1 MSSDVNGR
9 SVDDPRGGAAGFRGS
24 LASAALGAWAA
35 ELVRMADVSPL
46 AALAGG
52 IAALILCSRRR
63 IAPRWALAGSV
74 AACAARLALPVV
86 DPLIAPAT
94 IPWVPRSSPELAGLG
109 RALPVAW
116 VGLGGALLARAAPRA
131 EGGEPAGP
139 ALLAGLLLA
148 SAGAAAQVT
157 ALGRIAGRVG
167 LGTPEDTAVFITAAA
182 VLLFAGSV
190 TLGALLRRPCARTA
204 TWLILGASVLGLFAL
219 AVAGGVTSPTGFA
232 ALCERFGADRSLA
245 GTARVDAAVA
255 ATVLVA
261 PALALGAAATGL
273 RDLTGFTIAATGA
286 ALGVWM
292 SRWLLPVGGETLGE
306 AAEALG
312 SASVVRAGAW
322 LAASGAVF
330 AAGRSAPRLAAAA
343 GAGLLATLLPLSA
356 VRVERPWDRFPAPAA
371 AIFET
376 RAGQFTLEERRG
388 GERGAWLD
396 QRALTPASGT
406 ARLDAR
412 CLTESLAL
420 HARTVDGD
428 ARPEIGEARIALLG
442 LLTPERAAALR
453 DGGVRAIDRVTAFPA
468 AAACVEDWL
477 LASLE
482 PDARLD
488 GDHVELSDLEGY
500 DLVIAPPV
508 GAEVAVRWTPVPW
521 TGRREVRWASVDRPL
536 MLGSIHAPRLA
547 VDGLR
552 GTAVGIQSPGI
563 NPASGPRALRWLAV
577 RPDERRRAA
586 GRIATARLARSR
598 SDGRPLEFLL
608 RHANAQRASS
618 PFETEAERVE
628 ISAETLASLRD
639 HVLAQEPQAPA
650 RLGSVTVALVE
661 DAAEVLRAQ
670 REVPWTF
677 EFLGPIAARSA
688 EPWPALERALAWAEM
703 EELRPA
709 DAARRLEAL
718 GARRTPSPMDRRALA
733 GAYVELGRGSEA
745 AELLEPLHLAAPA
758 DRDLAA
764 DLAEALV
771 VAGDPRGR
779 RLAAE
784 LLADDP
790 LDGRLMALARGLRSL
805 DPGAAQRALDGR

>member
-1 MSSDVNGR
+1 MNGNGL
-9 SVDDPRGGAAGFRGS
+9 DDPRGGAAAPRGF

-35 ELVRMADVSPL
+35 ELVRTAELFPI
-46 AALAGG
+46 AAMAGG
-52 IAALILCSRRR
+52 LAALILCSRRR

-74 AACAARLALPVV
+74 AACAARLSLPVA
-86 DPLIAPAT
+86 DPVLAPASA
-94 IPWVPRSSPELAGLG
+94 PWPAWGGAALGPLTGAG
-109 RALPVAW
+109 RALLLAW
-116 VGLGGALLARAAPRA
+116 VCLGGALLPRFAPRA
-131 EGGEPAGP
+131 ERGESTAPVLVIG
-139 ALLAGLLLA
+139 LFLAA
-148 SAGAAAQVT
+148 AGAAAQTT

-167 LGTPEDTAVFITAAA
+167 LGTPEDTAVFVTAAA
-182 VLLFAGSV
+182 ALLFAGSV
-190 TLGALLRRPCARTA
+190 TLGALLQRSSIRTVIL
-204 TWLILGASVLGLFAL
+204 LILGASVLGLFAL

-245 GTARVDAAVA
+245 GTARVNAAVA

-273 RDLTGFTIAATGA
+273 QDLRAFAAAVAGA
-286 ALGVWM
+286 ALGVWA
-292 SRWLLPVGGETLGE
+292 SRWLLPVGGEELPV

-312 SASVVRAGAW
+312 SSSVVRSGAW
-322 LAASGAVF
+322 LVASGAAF

-343 GAGLLATLLPLSA
+343 AVALAATLLPLSA

-371 AIFET
+371 VVFET

-388 GERGAWLD
+388 GERSAWLD
-396 QRALTPASGT
+396 QRALTPAGET

-412 CLTESLAL
+412 CLAETLAL
-420 HARTVDGD
+420 HARPDDGS
-428 ARPEIGEARIALLG
+428 ARLDIGEARIALLG
-442 LLTPERAAALR
+442 LLTPERTAALR
-453 DGGVRAIDRVTAFPA
+453 EGGARAVDRVTAFPA
-468 AAACVEDWL
+468 AAARVEDWL
-477 LASLE
+477 LDPLE
-482 PDARLD
+482 PDARLG
-488 GDHVELSDLEGY
+488 GDHVELSSLEGY
-500 DLVIAPPV
+500 DLVITPPV
-508 GAEVAVRWTPVPW
+508 GAEVAARWTAVPW
-521 TGRREVRWASVDRPL
+521 TGRSEARWASVDRPL
-536 MLGSIHAPRLA
+536 MLAAVRTPLLA
-547 VDGLR
+547 GDGLR
-552 GTAVGIQSPGI
+552 GTAVGIAGPEI
-563 NPASGPRALRWLAV
+563 ARASGPRALGWLAV

-598 SDGRPLEFLL
+598 AEERPLEFLR
-608 RHANAQRASS
+608 RHADAQRASS
-618 PFETEAERVE
+618 PFEADGERIE
-628 ISAETLASLRD
+628 ISAETLTSLRD
-639 HVLAQEPQAPA
+639 HVLAQELQDPV

-677 EFLGPIAARSA
+677 EFLAPIAARST

-718 GARRTPSPMDRRALA
+718 GAQRTPSPMDRRALA
-733 GAYVELGRGSEA
+733 SAYVELGRGSEA

-758 DRDLAA
+758 DRGLAA